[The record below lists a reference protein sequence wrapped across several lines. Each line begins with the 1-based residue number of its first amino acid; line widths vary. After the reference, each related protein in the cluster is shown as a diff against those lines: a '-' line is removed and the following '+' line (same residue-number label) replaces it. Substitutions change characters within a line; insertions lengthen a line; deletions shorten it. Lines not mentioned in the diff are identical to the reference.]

1 MDIQLELRDL
11 LIRLDERTLSIEKR
25 LNESSSAND
34 SRITKVEE
42 YIEKKCVTRE
52 EFSPIRL
59 VVYGLVGLILVAVV
73 TALIGLVIIK
83 SGGHI

>member
-11 LIRLDERTLSIEKR
+11 LIRLDERTLLIEKR
-25 LNESSSAND
+25 LNESSATND

>member
-25 LNESSSAND
+25 LNESMTTSD

-59 VVYGLVGLILVAVV
+59 VVYGLVSLILVAVV
-73 TALIGLVIIK
+73 GALISFVVIR
-83 SGGHI
+83 GGSI

>member
-25 LNESSSAND
+25 LNESSNAND
-34 SRITKVEE
+34 SRITK
-42 YIEKKCVTRE
+42 IEKQIEEKCVTKE
-52 EFSPIRL
+52 EFSPVRL

-73 TALIGLVIIK
+73 GALIGLVVIK
-83 SGGHI
+83 NGHI

>member
-25 LNESSSAND
+25 LNESSATND
-34 SRITKVEE
+34 NRITKVEE

-73 TALIGLVIIK
+73 GALIGLVVIK
-83 SGGHI
+83 GGRI

>member
-25 LNESSSAND
+25 LNESMTTSD